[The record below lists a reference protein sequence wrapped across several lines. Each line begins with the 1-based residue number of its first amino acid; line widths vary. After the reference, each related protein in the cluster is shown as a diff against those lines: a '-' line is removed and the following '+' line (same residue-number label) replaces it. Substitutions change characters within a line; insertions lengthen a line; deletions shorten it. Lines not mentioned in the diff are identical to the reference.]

1 MIPIS
6 TLVYKWGILRYSTYL
21 ARVTAVFDST
31 ADLTGYRYKARWK
44 SDYFTLGWLILYWYT
59 HVISND
65 SHAKFSMRIL
75 VFFIT
80 FIVDNGSSASW
91 DIIVIVLILD
101 YLFFWRK
108 MLYRKFCAKWAR
120 KYTYYL
126 RPDARKYFLC

>member
-1 MIPIS
+1 M
-6 TLVYKWGILRYSTYL
+6 
-21 ARVTAVFDST
+21 
-31 ADLTGYRYKARWK
+31 
-44 SDYFTLGWLILYWYT
+44 

-65 SHAKFSMRIL
+65 SQPKFSISMRYVLRIL
-75 VFFIT
+75 VIFIT

-101 YLFFWRK
+101 YLFFLKK

-126 RPDARKYFLC
+126 RPDARKYFYVKNKLF